1 MFGNM
6 SQPWLDDLSEEWIP
20 QQSTPPAESP
30 MPAPTP
36 VAQSAPPKP
45 PSRLPRLR
53 HSSGSFSEIQVR
65 SDLRPAKQRN
75 ALVERSHSDTNVP
88 PAAHDDS
95 HLGPAR
101 DVSQAFST
109 TSEGSILYGT
119 VAHNTVAIS
128 SARANGD
135 YETPEWKR
143 RLVKGQGS
151 EQKDL
156 FGPTGLENIF
166 ARPTGTPPK
175 EDAQSKRKL
184 AVLTGLSNLPAL
196 PSSPPPWPAAARA
209 NANASNS
216 DLDRSVSPMSSQV
229 HHRQDSQQE
238 ASSTDA
244 DESLSVVQSD
254 QLRTVSGQ
262 IEFENERFSPVFIN
276 TDLQVGQAPNPAQN
290 LRGSELANR
299 LRQIGSPPPDQ
310 HDSIPEESSLHYT
323 RTDSSLV
330 RTQDD
335 SLPEGLPAGTPDI
348 ADVGRFVELRRG
360 GYSREGSFRR
370 RPLSPS
376 PERAPSA
383 QDTRRSNTTQGTEPP
398 PENPHPKTPHRRRNE
413 LLSPDRATGSP
424 LKLFGAHDT
433 FTSNRLIRRLSQL
446 EYQPDSPKPG
456 RVQDSPR
463 PVQNRSRL
471 TSVEEASGLHSSVP
485 PATPARQSTQRRV
498 STFGQGQLNK
508 YQFDA
513 EYSVL
518 SSERS
523 GTHDDQDDSAPEASP
538 TSDVAPP
545 GSRPPFKFHVE
556 PSTSRESSRTT
567 KQPSRHISYQFR
579 TPSRSGPQFK
589 RHVPKEEEESQDEH
603 SDLTDGKRGPTS
615 PFKNPTPK
623 RRRTFNDSLEGSE
636 INDSYSNAGALSTQ
650 ESHAA
655 IQAVIKEGLLNVD
668 HDAGANDP
676 NILSRRHILRPR
688 NPTPSQRRREEIEAE
703 IMEATEA
710 FLQASP
716 KLDTIREQLE
726 PSMASDE
733 SDEQERAAAVANEVA
748 MFTMKRQAMRSHHR
762 KRSVTTQDFLDEA
775 LKIMN
780 FIRTKGKPTSGLD
793 DLEELSEF
801 EMQEDTSERP
811 STSLTF
817 ERPPSREGQ
826 RSAWRDPNRK
836 RESDPSIIKHLRKYQ
851 ERDDDTFLSSSVNSV
866 KITRMS
872 GALQPDQKS
881 ETTEKGGS
889 RIADRYTR
897 PFGLGLDYSGWDPN
911 DARPQTGQST
921 GSSMGHTM
929 ATNISRRSDQVATLA
944 PEAVAHLIPHQIAGM
959 SYNREKKI
967 WVRNKSVSKQHQI
980 PEEEHSS
987 LNQSQSEEDPFG
999 NIPDLSVS
1007 EAKEFIVQTTT
1018 PAHAQ
1023 PTAETL
1029 LEDDEAEDEARPTTC
1044 ASSVPSKA
1052 SNNFGWSFT
1061 KTETRATSCSTQSPR
1076 KHSAQKTPALHT
1088 TYAIP
1093 ESDEEDIEHEIQYFE
1108 DRTAATPR
1116 IPRAR
1121 VRDIT
1126 ISFAQR
1132 EMSDQDRRHTEPPNH
1147 FGQPQRDVSGVQP
1160 GYGTATLRRTRP
1172 NQRPRFNTDGDL
1184 SVLEEVPSKNYRME
1198 LSMNVSAPV
1207 LGQGKQDG
1215 LLVAPSSPLKGD
1227 VTFMLSDLPDF
1238 TLNQVDEFEHPDRVV
1253 MQHDGTRY
1261 TKALEDR
1268 YAQGTAEL
1276 VRALQDIE
1284 PDEPYWEDLREVTL
1298 KGKNLGSLHRLD
1310 ELCYRLEELDVSDNK
1325 ISQLEGIPYAMRRLQ
1340 AQNNSLTGLT
1350 SWATLGNLQHLDISN
1365 NDIDS
1370 LDGLA
1375 ELVHLRML
1383 RVDNNK
1389 LKSLDSILHLDGLI
1403 ELHAGGND
1411 IDLVDFARSNLK
1423 SLTELDLRKNR
1434 LLEVRNVYRLPQLQH
1449 LNLDDNELDEFPL
1462 SDAPSD
1468 ACEHLRTLR
1477 ICRNGMTL
1485 LDVDGHFP
1493 RLESLYVDGNS
1504 LTQITGLEHLR
1515 RLRTFSARD
1524 QTLGNDSDAETCV
1537 GNLITNTD
1545 VHNLYISLNPAYTL
1559 GVTQHLMNLQRLE
1572 LASMGLKELPDNFGQ
1587 LTPNIRSIN
1596 LNFNSLQDL
1605 RPLLNIKRLSEL
1617 LLAGNKVDRLRQN
1630 ALVLGKFPSLSKLD
1644 WRDNPVTLRFYASA
1658 SENRIMSLRRNP
1670 DDEQL
1675 TDRFVLPRGDIEA
1688 DEQYQTRLDYETR
1701 IRRRVTEMMLANMCQ
1716 GLHDL
1721 DGMPFDKAR
1730 VLIKDDVWE
1739 RLTMLGV
1746 IRKKQPAK
1754 ANDDESE

>member
-20 QQSTPPAESP
+20 QESTPPAESP

-36 VAQSAPPKP
+36 TAQSAPPKSR
-45 PSRLPRLR
+45 SRLPRLR
-53 HSSGSFSEIQVR
+53 HSSGSFSEIQPR

-75 ALVERSHSDTNVP
+75 ALVERSNSDTNLP
-88 PAAHDDS
+88 PAAAHDASHDD
-95 HLGPAR
+95 PAR
-101 DVSQAFST
+101 DVSQSYST
-109 TSEGSILYGT
+109 ISEGSIAYGT
-119 VAHNTVAIS
+119 VAHNTVAIR
-128 SARANGD
+128 SARENGD

-143 RLVKGQGS
+143 RLVKGEGS

-166 ARPTGTPPK
+166 AKPTSAPVK
-175 EDAQSKRKL
+175 EVAQPKRKL

-196 PSSPPPWPAAARA
+196 PSSPPPWPAAAH
-209 NANASNS
+209 ASAHAGADDS
-216 DLDRSVSPMSSQV
+216 DLDRSVSQTGSQV

-238 ASSTDA
+238 ASGTDA
-244 DESLSVVQSD
+244 DESLSAVQSE
-254 QLRTVSGQ
+254 QVRTVSGQ
-262 IEFENERFSPVFIN
+262 IEFENEQFSPVFIN
-276 TDLQVGQAPNPAQN
+276 TELEIGQTSNPAPNF
-290 LRGSELANR
+290 RGSELANR
-299 LRQIGSPPPDQ
+299 LRQIGSPPAPEH

-335 SLPEGLPAGTPDI
+335 SLPEGLPVGTPDI

-376 PERAPSA
+376 PERAPTA
-383 QDTRRSNTTQGTEPP
+383 QSTRRSNTTQGTGRSNTTQGTGRSNISVQTAVKDTPP
-398 PENPHPKTPHRRRNE
+398 IASDSAIADDEYDPRTPHPKTPHRRRE
-413 LLSPDRATGSP
+413 DLLSPDRATGSP

-446 EYQPDSPKPG
+446 EYQPDSPRPG
-456 RVQDSPR
+456 RAQDSPR
-463 PVQNRSRL
+463 PGQNRSRL
-471 TSVEEASGLHSSVP
+471 TSVEEASGLHSDVP
-485 PATPARQSTQRRV
+485 PVTPARQSGPRRV

-508 YQFDA
+508 FQFDA

-523 GTHDDQDDSAPEASP
+523 EPHDDQDDSAPEDSP
-538 TSDVAPP
+538 KSDVAPP
-545 GSRPPFKFHVE
+545 GSRPPFKFHIE

-567 KQPSRHISYQFR
+567 KPLSRLASSHFR

-589 RHVPKEEEESQDEH
+589 RHMPKQEEESQDEN

-615 PFKNPTPK
+615 PVKNPTPK
-623 RRRTFNDSLEGSE
+623 RRRTINDSLEGSE
-636 INDSYSNAGALSTQ
+636 VNDSFSNTGALSTQ
-650 ESHAA
+650 DSHAA
-655 IQAVIKEGLLNVD
+655 IQAVIKEGLLNVGRNTS
-668 HDAGANDP
+668 AGAADP
-676 NILSRRHILRPR
+676 SMLSRRHILRPR

-726 PSMASDE
+726 PSMHSDDE
-733 SDEQERAAAVANEVA
+733 DEQERAAAVANEVA
-748 MFTMKRQAMRSHHR
+748 MFTMKRQAMRSNHR

-780 FIRTKGKPTSGLD
+780 FIRTKGKPAGGLD

-801 EMQEDTSERP
+801 DMSEDASEHP
-811 STSLTF
+811 SESLTF
-817 ERPPSREGQ
+817 ERPPTREGQ

-836 RESDPSIIKHLRKYQ
+836 RESDPSVIKHLRKYQ
-851 ERDDDTFLSSSVNSV
+851 EREDDSFLSSSVNSV
-866 KITRMS
+866 KISRMA
-872 GALQPDQKS
+872 GAVQYDQKS
-881 ETTEKGGS
+881 ETTEKGSS
-889 RIADRYTR
+889 RISGHYTR
-897 PFGLGLDYSGWDPN
+897 PFGLGLDYSEWDPN
-911 DARPQTGQST
+911 DARPQTGVSA

-929 ATNISRRSDQVATLA
+929 ATNVSRRSDQVATLA

-967 WVRNKSVSKQHQI
+967 WVRNKSISKQHQI

-1007 EAKEFIVQTTT
+1007 EAKELIGHTTNQ
-1018 PAHAQ
+1018 AHAQ

-1029 LEDDEAEDEARPTTC
+1029 LEDDEAEDEARPMTC

-1076 KHSAQKTPALHT
+1076 KHSAQKTPAMHT

-1116 IPRAR
+1116 VPRGR

-1132 EMSDQDRRHTEPPNH
+1132 EVGDQDRRHTEPPNH
-1147 FGQPQRDVSGVQP
+1147 FGQPQRDFSGAQS

-1172 NQRPRFNTDGDL
+1172 HQRPRFNTDGDL
-1184 SVLEEVPSKNYRME
+1184 SVLEELPSKNYRME

-1207 LGQGKQDG
+1207 LGQVKQDG

-1253 MQHDGTRY
+1253 VQHDGTRY
-1261 TKALEDR
+1261 HKALEDR

-1310 ELCYRLEELDVSDNK
+1310 ELCYRLEELDVSDNN
-1325 ISQLEGIPYAMRRLQ
+1325 ISQVEGVPYAMRRLQ

-1365 NDIDS
+1365 NEIDS

-1375 ELVHLRML
+1375 ELVHLRVL
-1383 RVDNNK
+1383 KVDNNK

-1411 IDLVDFARSNLK
+1411 IDLVDFARSNL
-1423 SLTELDLRKNR
+1423 
-1434 LLEVRNVYRLPQLQH
+1434 
-1449 LNLDDNELDEFPL
+1449 
-1462 SDAPSD
+1462 
-1468 ACEHLRTLR
+1468 
-1477 ICRNGMTL
+1477 
-1485 LDVDGHFP
+1485 
-1493 RLESLYVDGNS
+1493 
-1504 LTQITGLEHLR
+1504 
-1515 RLRTFSARD
+1515 
-1524 QTLGNDSDAETCV
+1524 
-1537 GNLITNTD
+1537 
-1545 VHNLYISLNPAYTL
+1545 
-1559 GVTQHLMNLQRLE
+1559 
-1572 LASMGLKELPDNFGQ
+1572 
-1587 LTPNIRSIN
+1587 
-1596 LNFNSLQDL
+1596 
-1605 RPLLNIKRLSEL
+1605 
-1617 LLAGNKVDRLRQN
+1617 
-1630 ALVLGKFPSLSKLD
+1630 
-1644 WRDNPVTLRFYASA
+1644 
-1658 SENRIMSLRRNP
+1658 
-1670 DDEQL
+1670 
-1675 TDRFVLPRGDIEA
+1675 
-1688 DEQYQTRLDYETR
+1688 
-1701 IRRRVTEMMLANMCQ
+1701 
-1716 GLHDL
+1716 
-1721 DGMPFDKAR
+1721 
-1730 VLIKDDVWE
+1730 
-1739 RLTMLGV
+1739 
-1746 IRKKQPAK
+1746 
-1754 ANDDESE
+1754 

>member
-1 MFGNM
+1 MLGNM

-20 QQSTPPAESP
+20 QQSTPPAEST
-30 MPAPTP
+30 PA
-36 VAQSAPPKP
+36 AQSAPPKP
-45 PSRLPRLR
+45 RSRLPRLR
-53 HSSGSFSEIQVR
+53 HSSGSFSEIQIQAR
-65 SDLRPAKQRN
+65 SELRPTKQRN
-75 ALVERSHSDTNVP
+75 AVAERSNSDTDVP
-88 PAAHDDS
+88 PAAAAAHDDARDDARRD
-95 HLGPAR
+95 PAR
-101 DVSQAFST
+101 DVSESFST
-109 TSEGSILYGT
+109 TSEGSMLYGT
-119 VAHNTVAIS
+119 VAHHTVAIK
-128 SARANGD
+128 SARDSGD

-143 RLVKGQGS
+143 RLVKGEGS

-166 ARPTGTPPK
+166 AKPTTAPAK
-175 EDAQSKRKL
+175 EDAQPKRKL
-184 AVLTGLSNLPAL
+184 AVLTALSNLPAL
-196 PSSPPPWPAAARA
+196 PSSPPPWPAAAARA
-209 NANASNS
+209 SSTHS
-216 DLDRSVSPMSSQV
+216 DPDRSVSQTGSQV

-244 DESLSVVQSD
+244 DASLSAVQSE
-254 QLRTVSGQ
+254 QVRTVSGQ
-262 IEFENERFSPVFIN
+262 IEFENEQFSPVFIN
-276 TDLQVGQAPNPAQN
+276 TELEIGQTSNPAHN
-290 LRGSELANR
+290 FRGSELANR
-299 LRQIGSPPPDQ
+299 LRQIGSPPPDP

-335 SLPEGLPAGTPDI
+335 SLPEGLPVGTPDI

-376 PERAPSA
+376 PERAPTA
-383 QDTRRSNTTQGTEPP
+383 QSTRPSNTTQGTGRSNTSVQTAVKDVPHITSDSAIADEYDDPKT
-398 PENPHPKTPHRRRNE
+398 PHPKTPHRRRGND

-446 EYQPDSPKPG
+446 EYQPDSPRPG
-456 RVQDSPR
+456 RLQDSPR
-463 PVQNRSRL
+463 PAQNRSRL
-471 TSVEEASGLHSSVP
+471 TSVEEASGLHSNVS
-485 PATPARQSTQRRV
+485 PATPARQSGPRRV

-508 YQFDA
+508 FQFDA
-513 EYSVL
+513 EYSIL

-523 GTHDDQDDSAPEASP
+523 GAYEDQDNSAPEDSP
-538 TSDVAPP
+538 KSDVAPP

-556 PSTSRESSRTT
+556 PSTSCESSRTT
-567 KQPSRHISYQFR
+567 KTPSRLASSQFR

-589 RHVPKEEEESQDEH
+589 RHVPKEVVVESQDEH

-615 PFKNPTPK
+615 PCKNPTPK
-623 RRRTFNDSLEGSE
+623 RRRTINDSLEGSE
-636 INDSYSNAGALSTQ
+636 IYDSFSNTGALSTQ
-650 ESHAA
+650 DSHAA

-668 HDAGANDP
+668 RNASAGAADP
-676 NILSRRHILRPR
+676 SILSRRHILRPR

-726 PSMASDE
+726 SSMVSDE

-748 MFTMKRQAMRSHHR
+748 MFTMKRQAMRSNHR

-793 DLEELSEF
+793 DLEEMSEF
-801 EMQEDTSERP
+801 EMQEDASEHP
-811 STSLTF
+811 SESLTF

-836 RESDPSIIKHLRKYQ
+836 RESDPSVIKHLRKYQ
-851 ERDDDTFLSSSVNSV
+851 EREDDTFLSSSVNSV
-866 KITRMS
+866 KISRMN
-872 GALQPDQKS
+872 GMVQPDQKS
-881 ETTEKGGS
+881 EIIEKGSS
-889 RIADRYTR
+889 RISGRYTR
-897 PFGLGLDYSGWDPN
+897 PFGLGLDYSEWDPN
-911 DARPQTGQST
+911 DARPQTGQSA

-929 ATNISRRSDQVATLA
+929 ATNVSRRSDQVATLA

-959 SYNREKKI
+959 SYNREKKT
-967 WVRNKSVSKQHQI
+967 WVRSKSISKQHQI

-1007 EAKEFIVQTTT
+1007 EAKEFIGQTTI

-1029 LEDDEAEDEARPTTC
+1029 LEDDEAEDEA
-1044 ASSVPSKA
+1044 
-1052 SNNFGWSFT
+1052 
-1061 KTETRATSCSTQSPR
+1061 Q
-1076 KHSAQKTPALHT
+1076 
-1088 TYAIP
+1088 
-1093 ESDEEDIEHEIQYFE
+1093 SDEDDIEHEIQYFE

-1116 IPRAR
+1116 MPRGR

-1132 EMSDQDRRHTEPPNH
+1132 E
-1147 FGQPQRDVSGVQP
+1147 RDFSGAQS

-1172 NQRPRFNTDGDL
+1172 HQRPRFNTDGDL
-1184 SVLEEVPSKNYRME
+1184 SVLEELPSKNYRME

-1207 LGQGKQDG
+1207 LGQGQQDG
-1215 LLVAPSSPLKGD
+1215 LLVAPSSPMKGD

-1253 MQHDGTRY
+1253 VQHDGTRY

-1310 ELCYRLEELDVSDNK
+1310 ELCYRLEELDVSDNN
-1325 ISQLEGIPYAMRRLQ
+1325 ISQVEGIPYAMRRLQ

-1375 ELVHLRML
+1375 ELVHLRVL
-1383 RVDNNK
+1383 KVDNNK

-1423 SLTELDLRKNR
+1423 SLTDLDLQKNR
-1434 LLEVRNVYRLPQLQH
+1434 LLEVRNVHRLPQLQH

-1462 SDAPSD
+1462 FDAPSD
-1468 ACEHLRTLR
+1468 PCKHLLSLR

-1504 LTQITGLEHLR
+1504 LAQVTGLEQLR

-1537 GNLITNTD
+1537 GNLIKNTD
-1545 VHNLYISLNPAYTL
+1545 LHNLYISLNPAYTL

-1630 ALVLGKFPSLSKLD
+1630 AMVLGKFPSLSKLD

-1658 SENRIMSLRRNP
+1658 SENRIMSLRRRP

-1675 TDRFVLPRGDIEA
+1675 TDRFVLPRGDLEA
-1688 DEQYQTRLDYETR
+1688 DEQYQSRLDYETR
-1701 IRRRVTEMMLANMCQ
+1701 IRRRVTEMMLANMCRE
-1716 GLHDL
+1716 LRDL

-1739 RLTMLGV
+1739 RLTLLGV
-1746 IRKKQPAK
+1746 IRKKQPEK
-1754 ANDDESE
+1754 TNNDECE